1 MHRSRPAR
9 LPAHLVAAALAASV
23 SGCCATTA
31 ATALPERAGLVTQ
44 RGVPVVLVG
53 APVAVGDTAPDFTVV
68 ANDMSERKLSYWR
81 GTVVILSTI
90 PSVDTPV
97 CDRETRTFNE
107 RVAELGDGAVCLT
120 VSRDLPFAQKRWCGA
135 NGIERVVTLS
145 DHRHLEVGARYGVAI
160 QSTGLLARAVF
171 VIDADGVVRH
181 QEIVPELATEPDYEA
196 ALAAARAALAG

>member
-1 MHRSRPAR
+1 MDRSRLAQ
-9 LPAHLVAAALAASV
+9 LPAVLIAATLAAAV
-23 SGCCATTA
+23 SGCCATPA
-31 ATALPERAGLVTQ
+31 APSSPERAGLVTQ
-44 RGVPVVLVG
+44 RGTPIVLVG
-53 APVAVGDTAPDFTVV
+53 MPVAVGDEAPDFAVV
-68 ANDMSERKLSYWR
+68 ANDMSEKRLSDWR
-81 GTVVILSTI
+81 GSVVILSTI

-107 RVAELGDGAVCLT
+107 RIAELGEGAVCLT

-145 DHRHLEVGARYGVAI
+145 DHRHLEVGARYGLAI

-171 VIDADGVVRH
+171 VIDRDGVVRH
-181 QEIVPELATEPDYEA
+181 QEIVAELATEPDYEA

>member
-1 MHRSRPAR
+1 MDRTRFAQ
-9 LPAHLVAAALAASV
+9 LPAVLIAAVLAAAV
-23 SGCCATTA
+23 SGCRATPA
-31 ATALPERAGLVTQ
+31 AAPSQERAGLVTQ
-44 RGVPVVLVG
+44 RGTPVVLVG
-53 APVAVGDTAPDFTVV
+53 APVAVGDEAPDFTVV
-68 ANDMSERKLSYWR
+68 ANDMSEKRLSDWR
-81 GTVVILSTI
+81 GRVVILSTV

-145 DHRHLEVGARYGVAI
+145 DHRHLEVGARYGLAI

-181 QEIVPELATEPDYEA
+181 QEIVSELATEPDYEA